1 MLDSEVP
8 HIFIIQ
14 KEEKGVWFLECVR
27 HDMPEFAVGVK
38 TDEHFKMIYIG
49 TDKKHAEKLYS
60 KLVSER
66 KS

>member
-1 MLDSEVP
+1 MSNSEVP

-14 KEEKGVWFLECVR
+14 KEQEGCFFLECVR
-27 HDMPEFAVGVK
+27 HPVREFAVGIQ
-38 TDEHFKMIYIG
+38 TDKDFKMVYIG

-60 KLVSER
+60 ELVSKR